1 MKTKINQNKKVFM
14 KYFLILILTF
24 FNIGLFAQGKGSISG
39 VVRDESTGEAI
50 IGANVLIENTFIG
63 AATDLY
69 GKFSLKDLEVGAYN
83 LKISHIA
90 YQTRIITNVLV
101 EANKTTELKITLS
114 NNVIE
119 TQEVVVAGKLDK
131 SYESALLN
139 LRKNSQNILDGISS
153 EQIKKTTDGLTS
165 DVLKRITGV
174 TLIENK
180 FVNVRG
186 TSERYNVAQL
196 NNTNLTST
204 ESEKKAFSF
213 DLLSASLIE
222 NANVIKS
229 YTPDL
234 PANFAGGIV
243 QLNTISFPEDLKVTV
258 GYSSSYTDNTSLR
271 SFSTYPNGTNFL
283 GFDNGSRNLPSN
295 FPYDLTKSGLSRS
308 EINELAKNLKN
319 VWSPTTTRAP
329 LNQSF
334 SFMIGDGAKLIGQQ
348 FGFVAAFNYKSD
360 YKNSFIELNE
370 YEASGEKRFEYSGN
384 RSQIS
389 KNLGGLLNLS
399 YKISGNHQINLKN
412 LYSHSSDDEV
422 SQLHGFQYTD
432 AGKEQ
437 KQTALRYIERDLIS
451 TQLTGE
457 HYLSFLNEAKI
468 DWRVYLNNSKK
479 SEPDYRRVYYGR
491 DIGEDLPFAAI
502 LGFQP
507 NLKNG
512 GRFFSNLYD
521 KSRGLSI
528 DFKTKF
534 YSARLKFGISF
545 DRIRRDFSSRLISII
560 INAPGNGFTDF
571 NLLYLPLDKIFEPE
585 NFRMNGFSIDEYV
598 NGTNNYTA
606 SEEIFASYVM
616 SEIPFSIFGRDLNII
631 TGVRLENALQKI
643 NSMDL
648 SGRIPISNHLKN
660 VDILP
665 SLNLVYK
672 LSNNTNLRLSYSQTL
687 NRPELRELA
696 PFAYFDFTTQTS
708 LRGNPELQRSFIKN
722 YDLRIESFPGLGKLI
737 SASLFYK
744 KISNAIEKVVVTGS
758 ALGSER
764 TFMNS
769 DYAEVFGYEFE
780 GRFSFG
786 FITNYLDNLSITG
799 NYTRIKSSVNV
810 KGTETTI
817 ARENRPLQGQS
828 PYVINLGLFFNEPN
842 IGTSFSLTYNRIG
855 ERIVEVATAYQEDI
869 IEKPRDVV
877 DLKISQN
884 LFSGFS
890 LNFGV
895 KDILAKD
902 IQFLQ
907 GNLPARTIKTN
918 STYSL
923 GITYKLN

>member
-1 MKTKINQNKKVFM
+1 M